1 MKPAGEFARGWKPLF
16 AGLVGV
22 TCGSSPLPFNV
33 LPVIIGPIHAEF
45 GWSFVE
51 ISLGITIYGI
61 IGALL
66 APVFGALAD
75 RYGVRRVAIS
85 SLTAFGVTFA
95 MLYFI
100 PPHLPGF
107 YGLWILVGLVG
118 IGSTPVTWS
127 RAINMWFFKNR
138 GLALGILL
146 LGTSIAGLIVPQLS
160 NAVES
165 RLGWRMVF
173 PVVAMLPLLVALP
186 ITLLL
191 FREPLVHERPAQIG
205 DGAGGVQ
212 GMTLRQAT
220 RDYRFWVLFASIS
233 VIALAY
239 GGAHIHMVQII
250 MLKGFPQGT
259 AVSVMSVVAL
269 GILSGRIIIGLLFDR
284 FWAPGIAFPVL
295 AMPIAACAI
304 LIGSTTTLPPLLA
317 AGFMLGFAAGAEA
330 DVIAYLA
337 ARYFGM
343 KHYGRIYGWLYTPF
357 GIFSSISP
365 LLYGFVRDAT
375 GSYDLMLKLA
385 MLLFGTGATLL
396 LTLGRYPD
404 WQAREPEATPA

>member
-1 MKPAGEFARGWKPLF
+1 MKPVGEFARGWKPLF

-33 LPVIIGPIHAEF
+33 LPVVLGPIHAEF
-45 GWSFVE
+45 GWSFVQ
-51 ISLGITIYGI
+51 ISLGITLYGI

-66 APVFGALAD
+66 APVFGAMAD

-85 SLTAFGVTFA
+85 SLTAFGITFSL
-95 MLYFI
+95 LYFT
-100 PPHLPGF
+100 PPALPGF
-107 YGLWILVGLVG
+107 YALWILVGLVG

-160 NAVES
+160 NLVES
-165 RLGWRMVF
+165 RLGWRAVF

-186 ITLLL
+186 ITLRL
-191 FREPLVHERPAQIG
+191 FREPRADERPAQIG
-205 DGAGGVQ
+205 DGVGGVA
-212 GMTLRQAT
+212 GMTLQEARSG
-220 RDYRFWVLFASIS
+220 YRFWVLFASIS

-295 AMPIAACAI
+295 AMPIFACAI
-304 LIGSTTTLPPLLA
+304 LIGAPAPLPMLLL

-343 KHYGRIYGWLYTPF
+343 KQYGRIYGWLYTPF
-357 GIFSSISP
+357 GIFSATSP
-365 LLYGFVRDAT
+365 LLYGFIRDTT
-375 GSYDLMLKLA
+375 GSYDLMLKIA
-385 MLLFGTGATLL
+385 MGLFGLGAALL

-404 WQAREPEATPA
+404 WQSKGAQTA

>member
-1 MKPAGEFARGWKPLF
+1 MKSEFARGWKPLF

-22 TCGSSPLPFNV
+22 TCGSSPLPFNL

-45 GWSFVE
+45 GWSFVQ
-51 ISLGITIYGI
+51 ISLGITLYGI

-66 APVFGALAD
+66 APVFGAMAD

-85 SLTAFGVTFA
+85 SLAAFGVTFA
-95 MLYFI
+95 LLYFT
-100 PPHLPGF
+100 PPHLLGF
-107 YGLWILVGLVG
+107 YGLWVLVGLVG

-127 RAINMWFFKNR
+127 RAINMWFFRNR

-173 PVVAMLPLLVALP
+173 PVVALLPLLVALP
-186 ITLLL
+186 ITLSL
-191 FREPLVHERPAQIG
+191 FREPRPDERPAQIG

-212 GMTLRQAT
+212 GVTLREAV
-220 RDYRFWVLFASIS
+220 RSYRFWVLFASIS

-304 LIGSTTTLPPLLA
+304 LVSATTALPLLLL

-343 KHYGRIYGWLYTPF
+343 RHYGRIYGWLYTPF
-357 GIFSSISP
+357 GVGSAISP
-365 LLYGFVRDAT
+365 LLYGFIRDAT
-375 GSYDLMLKLA
+375 GNYDLMLKLA
-385 MLLFGTGATLL
+385 MLLFGTGAALL
-396 LTLGRYPD
+396 LTLGRYPV
-404 WQAREPEATPA
+404 WHAEPA

>member
-1 MKPAGEFARGWKPLF
+1 MKPASEFTRGWKPLL

-33 LPVIIGPIHAEF
+33 LPVVIGPINAEF
-45 GWSFVE
+45 GWSFVQ
-51 ISLGITIYGI
+51 ISLGITLYGV

-85 SLTAFGVTFA
+85 SLTAFGITFSL
-95 MLYFI
+95 LYFT
-100 PPHLPGF
+100 PPALPGF
-107 YGLWILVGLVG
+107 YALWILVGLVG

-160 NAVES
+160 NQVES
-165 RLGWRMVF
+165 RLGWRAVF

-186 ITLLL
+186 ITLWL
-191 FREPLVHERPAQIG
+191 FREPRPDERPAQIG
-205 DGAGGVQ
+205 DGAGGVL
-212 GMTLRQAT
+212 GMTLQEARSG
-220 RDYRFWVLFASIS
+220 YRFWVLFASIS

-295 AMPIAACAI
+295 AMPILACAI
-304 LIGSTTTLPPLLA
+304 LIGPPAALPMLLL

-357 GIFSSISP
+357 GIFSAVSP
-365 LLYGFVRDAT
+365 LLYGMVRDAT
-375 GSYDLMLKLA
+375 GNYDLMLKIA
-385 MLLFGTGATLL
+385 MGLFGVGATLL

-404 WQAREPEATPA
+404 WETREAQPA

>member
-1 MKPAGEFARGWKPLF
+1 MTARGEFARGWKPLF

-33 LPVIIGPIHAEF
+33 LPVIIGPIHTEF
-45 GWSFVE
+45 GWSFVA
-51 ISLGITIYGI
+51 ISLGITLYGV

-85 SLTAFGVTFA
+85 SLAAFGLTFA
-95 MLYFI
+95 LLFFT
-100 PPHLPGF
+100 PPQLPGF
-107 YGLWILVGLVG
+107 YALWALVGLVG

-173 PVVAMLPLLVALP
+173 PVVALLPLLVALP

-191 FREPLVHERPAQIG
+191 FREPRADERPAQIG
-205 DGAGGVQ
+205 DGAGGLR
-212 GMTLRQAT
+212 GLTLRQAA
-220 RDYRFWVLFASIS
+220 RGYRFWVLFASIA

-239 GGAHIHMVQII
+239 GGAHIHMVQIV

-304 LIGSTTTLPPLLA
+304 LIGSGTGLPLLLL

-343 KHYGRIYGWLYTPF
+343 QHYGRIYGCLYTPF
-357 GIFSSISP
+357 GICSAISP
-365 LLYGFVRDAT
+365 VLYGFVRDST
-375 GSYDLMLKLA
+375 GSYDLMLQIA
-385 MLLFGTGATLL
+385 MLLFGLGATLL

-404 WQAREPEATPA
+404 WD